1 MRKLLLTI
9 AIALA
14 LPALAAAAEL
24 ATGDGSLGV
33 TSANGTIVVQG
44 QGVIYGHFDS
54 GTLLVLQYKPDDGT
68 SVPAISGGKTKL
80 TRTGTGAVTGHG
92 RPLPASRRGA
102 TRSQLIASE
111 STPRR
116 SARGR
121 SSRNGFGTPDD
132 GSFSVN
138 GGKPEQLAAKG
149 ATSDSFGK
157 GS

>member
-1 MRKLLLTI
+1 MRKLTLTI
-9 AIALA
+9 ATALA

-33 TSANGTIVVQG
+33 SSANGTIVVQG

-54 GTLLVLQYKPDDGT
+54 GTLLVLQYKPDDGI

-80 TRTGTGAVTGHG
+80 TRNGTGAVTGSDVRFLFPSG
-92 RPLPASRRGA
+92 RY
-102 TRSQLIASE
+102 TVQLIASDINA
-111 STPRR
+111 
-116 SARGR
+116 SAVGKGTIVG
-121 SSRNGFGTPDD
+121 NGFGTPDD

-157 GS
+157 AS